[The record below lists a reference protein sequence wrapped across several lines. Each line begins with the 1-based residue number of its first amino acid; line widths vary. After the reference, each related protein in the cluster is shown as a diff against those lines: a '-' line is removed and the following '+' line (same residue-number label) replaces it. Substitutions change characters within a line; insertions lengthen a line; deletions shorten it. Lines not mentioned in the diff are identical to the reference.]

1 MDEKGRKWIITGG
14 ILGFLGV
21 ALGAF
26 GAHGLRD
33 SLPPEMM
40 RVYETGVI
48 YHLIHSVAVL
58 AIGLTGIKKYYI
70 AALMFTIG
78 VVLFSFSLYFYAV
91 TATVFYAMITPV
103 GGLSFLAGWLLIV
116 IQAVKKPKAE

>member
-1 MDEKGRKWIITGG
+1 MVENGRKWIIIGG

-33 SLPPEMM
+33 SLSPDMM
-40 RVYETGVI
+40 KIYETGVI

-58 AIGLTGIKKYYI
+58 AIGLAGIKKYYI
-70 AALMFTIG
+70 AALMFTAG
-78 VVLFSFSLYFYAV
+78 VVLFSFSLYLYAV
-91 TATVFYAMITPV
+91 TGTLFFAIITPV
-103 GGLSFLAGWLLIV
+103 GGLSFLAGWLLII
-116 IQAVKKPKAE
+116 IQAVKKSKVS